1 MLSLY
6 EELRG
11 AIEEKEDDGPV
22 SRVPAENDV
31 PEVKLEIVLE
41 HTDTSQSPADDRSE
55 IPIVVE
61 NPGLPHDASLS
72 PAAVENPGLPRDLS
86 ESPAAVENPGHPRD
100 LSESP
105 AAVEIPGLPHDPAES
120 PAAVEN
126 PGLPHDLFE
135 YPAVVESP
143 GLLDDRSET
152 PAVQEKPGHSYDTIS
167 LSGRVW
173 GQPSPGC
180 VPPSWCVREQ
190 EEETRQM
197 ARQQEERINA
207 MADKLVPAMPWLVD
221 GPRAEVLA
229 EDDMTDCITDGSTDP
244 EVEFGY
250 PGPRNMDCT
259 DTLTDSTDTV
269 PH

>member
-22 SRVPAENDV
+22 SRAPAENDV

-72 PAAVENPGLPRDLS
+72 PAAVENPGLPHDLS
-86 ESPAAVENPGHPRD
+86 
-100 LSESP
+100 
-105 AAVEIPGLPHDPAES
+105 ES

-143 GLLDDRSET
+143 GLLDVHSET
-152 PAVQEKPGHSYDTIS
+152 PAVQEKPGHSDDTIS

-207 MADKLVPAMPWLVD
+207 MADELVPAMPWLVD

-250 PGPRNMDCT
+250 PGPRNMECT
-259 DTLTDSTDTV
+259 DTVTDSTDTV

>member
-22 SRVPAENDV
+22 SRAPAENDV

-61 NPGLPHDASLS
+61 NPGLPRDASLS
-72 PAAVENPGLPRDLS
+72 PAAVENPGLPHDLS
-86 ESPAAVENPGHPRD
+86 
-100 LSESP
+100 
-105 AAVEIPGLPHDPAES
+105 ES

-143 GLLDDRSET
+143 GLLDDHSET
-152 PAVQEKPGHSYDTIS
+152 PAVQEKPGHSDDTIS

-190 EEETRQM
+190 EEEMRQM

-207 MADKLVPAMPWLVD
+207 MADELVPAMPWLVD
-221 GPRAEVLA
+221 GPRAEVPA

-259 DTLTDSTDTV
+259 DTVTDSTDTV